1 MDPDLFC
8 GVFGPPPRPFFPRH
22 QYTYI
27 YMDPTPIHIHP
38 SYTAHSLRTEDGDY
52 SLVIIL
58 RGLESSDEATRAL
71 HSIMGPFDEPE
82 SVELH

>member
-1 MDPDLFC
+1 M
-8 GVFGPPPRPFFPRH
+8 H
-22 QYTYI
+22 T
-27 YMDPTPIHIHP
+27 TPIHIHP

-58 RGLESSDEATRAL
+58 RGLESSDEATQAL
-71 HSIMGPFDEPE
+71 HSIMGPFDELE